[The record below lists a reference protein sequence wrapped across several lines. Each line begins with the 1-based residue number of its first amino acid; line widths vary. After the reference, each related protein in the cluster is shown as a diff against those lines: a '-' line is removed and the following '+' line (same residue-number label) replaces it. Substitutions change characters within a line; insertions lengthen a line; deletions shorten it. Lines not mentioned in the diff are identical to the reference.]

1 MLRDNF
7 CRSMNHT
14 VPYPGVERDK
24 KQQVSE
30 MFNRIAL
37 SYDFLNH
44 FLSAGIDRHW
54 RKIAVKML
62 SASHPKNIL
71 DVATGTADFAIET
84 VSINPEKITGV
95 DLAENMLEI
104 GEKKIRKMNLEKI
117 ISLRQADSEA
127 LPFSENNFDAV
138 TIGFGVR
145 NFMNPLKGLQEMY
158 RVLKPGG
165 KIAVL
170 EFSKPKNPVVKTGFN
185 FYFKRLCPWIG
196 AIVSKDK
203 KAYKYLHDSVKSF
216 PEGLEFVNMMETAGF
231 KNTFQRKLTFGI
243 ASIYIGQK

>member
-1 MLRDNF
+1 
-7 CRSMNHT
+7 MNHT

-62 SASHPKNIL
+62 SASKPKTIL
-71 DVATGTADFAIET
+71 DVATGTADFAIEAI
-84 VSINPEKITGV
+84 SLQPEKITGV

-104 GEKKIRKMNLEKI
+104 GRQKIKKMNLENSI
-117 ISLRQADSEA
+117 ALQQADSEA
-127 LPFSENNFDAV
+127 LPFPENNFDAI

-145 NFMNPLKGLQEMY
+145 NFMHPLKGLSEMN

-170 EFSKPKNPVVKTGFN
+170 EFSKPKNFMVKTLFN
-185 FYFKRLCPWIG
+185 FYFKQLCPLIG
-196 AIVSKDK
+196 ALVSRDK
-203 KAYKYLHDSVKSF
+203 KAYKYLHDSVKNF
-216 PEGLEFVNMMETAGF
+216 AEGREFVNMMETAGF

-243 ASIYIGQK
+243 ASVYFGEK

>member
-1 MLRDNF
+1 
-7 CRSMNHT
+7 MNHT
-14 VPYPGVERDK
+14 LPYPGVERDK

-62 SASHPKNIL
+62 RPSKPKIIL
-71 DVATGTADFAIET
+71 DVATGTADFAMEA
-84 VSINPEKITGV
+84 VSLNPEKIVGV

-104 GEKKIRKMNLEKI
+104 GERKIRKMNLENI
-117 ISLRQADSEA
+117 ISLKQADSEA
-127 LPFSENNFDAV
+127 LPFPENNFDAV
-138 TIGFGVR
+138 TIGFGIR
-145 NFMNPLKGLQEMY
+145 NFMNPQKGLEEMY

-170 EFSKPKNPVVKTGFN
+170 EFSKPQNFLVKNVFN
-185 FYFKRLCPWIG
+185 FYFKRFCPWIG

-203 KAYKYLHDSVKSF
+203 KAYQYLHDSVKSF
-216 PEGLEFVNMMETAGF
+216 PQGHEFVNMMETAGF

-243 ASIYIGQK
+243 ASIYLGEK

>member
-1 MLRDNF
+1 
-7 CRSMNHT
+7 MNHT
-14 VPYPGVERDK
+14 VPYPGIEPNK

-62 SASHPKNIL
+62 SSSQPKTIL
-71 DVATGTADFAIET
+71 DVATGTADFAIEAST
-84 VSINPEKITGV
+84 LNPEKITGV
-95 DLAENMLEI
+95 DLAENMLQI
-104 GEKKIRKMNLEKI
+104 GEKKIRKLNLEKI
-117 ISLRQADSEA
+117 ITLRQADSEA
-127 LPFSENNFDAV
+127 LPFPENNFDAV

-145 NFMNPLKGLQEMY
+145 NFMNPVKGLTEMH

-170 EFSKPKNPVVKTGFN
+170 EFSKPKNFLVKGIFN
-185 FYFKRLCPWIG
+185 FYFKRLCPLIG

-203 KAYKYLHDSVKSF
+203 QAYQYLHDSVKSF
-216 PEGLEFVNMMETAGF
+216 PEGQEFVNMMETAGF
-231 KNTFQRKLTFGI
+231 KYTFQRKLTFGI
-243 ASIYIGQK
+243 ASVYFGAK

>member
-1 MLRDNF
+1 
-7 CRSMNHT
+7 MNHT

-30 MFNRIAL
+30 MFNRIAF

-44 FLSAGIDRHW
+44 FLSAGIDKHW
-54 RKIAVKML
+54 RKIAVRMFSPSK
-62 SASHPKNIL
+62 PKTIL
-71 DVATGTADFAIET
+71 DVATGTADFAIEAN
-84 VSINPEKITGV
+84 SIHPEKIIGV

-117 ISLRQADSEA
+117 ISLKQADSEA
-127 LPFSENNFDAV
+127 LPFSDNNFDAV

-145 NFMNPLKGLQEMY
+145 NFMNPVKGLTEMH

-165 KIAVL
+165 QIAVL
-170 EFSKPKNPVVKTGFN
+170 EFSKPKNFLVKGIFN
-185 FYFKRLCPWIG
+185 FYFKRLCPLIG
-196 AIVSKDK
+196 ALVSKDK
-203 KAYKYLHDSVKSF
+203 NAYQYLHDSVKNF
-216 PEGLEFVNMMETAGF
+216 PEGREFLNMMETAGF

-243 ASIYIGQK
+243 ASVYFGAK

>member
-1 MLRDNF
+1 
-7 CRSMNHT
+7 MNHT

-30 MFNRIAL
+30 MFNRIAF

-54 RKIAVKML
+54 RKIAINML
-62 SASHPKNIL
+62 KPSNPKTIL
-71 DVATGTADFAIET
+71 DVATGTGDFAIEA
-84 VSINPEKITGV
+84 VSLRPEKITGV

-104 GEKKIRKMNLEKI
+104 GEKKIRKMNLDKI
-117 ISLRQADSEA
+117 IELKQADSEA
-127 LPFSENNFDAV
+127 LPFAENNFDAI

-145 NFMNPLKGLQEMY
+145 NFMNPLQGLKEMH

-170 EFSKPKNPVVKTGFN
+170 EFSKPKNFLIKHIFS
-185 FYFKRLCPWIG
+185 FYFKRFCPWIG

-203 KAYKYLHDSVKSF
+203 KAYKYLHDSVKNF
-216 PEGLEFVNMMETAGF
+216 AEGQEFVNMMETAGF

-243 ASIYIGQK
+243 ASVYFAVK